1 MRFSA
6 AENHKVS
13 RNELGM
19 YYSGLTLKKPLI
31 LSCTAKARRALCT
44 PERCL
49 RRENSISSIRHV
61 QSFRAFRSVREYCNY
76 SYVINTWKSRF
87 DQSGEMLEQYPRLI
101 LVQLEFPAAVH

>member
-13 RNELGM
+13 CNELGM
-19 YYSGLTLKKPLI
+19 YYSGLTLKKTLI
-31 LSCTAKARRALCT
+31 LSCTAKTRQALCT

-61 QSFRAFRSVREYCNY
+61 QSFRAFRSAHEYRNY
-76 SYVINTWKSRF
+76 SYVINTWKGRL
-87 DQSGEMLEQYPRLI
+87 DQSGKMLKQYPRLI
-101 LVQLEFPAAVH
+101 LVQLKFPAAVH